1 MSNVI
6 DQKVVEM
13 KFDNSNFERNVKTSM
28 NTLEKLNSALDVT
41 GSTKALEE
49 LGSAS
54 NHLASSGLA
63 STIGEVGNKFKALET
78 IAVGALLKIGS
89 QAVETGERLIKSLST
104 DNISAGWDKFGEK
117 TRAVGTLISQ
127 GFSMKEVESQLS
139 RLAWFTDETSYNFT
153 EMVNSIAKFTA
164 TGKGLTDS
172 TTALEGVALWAAMS
186 GQNAQKA
193 SAAMYQ
199 LSQAMG
205 SGVMRKEDYK
215 SIQNL
220 NMDTDEFRQKA
231 LDAAVAAGTLKKV
244 GKDTYQS
251 LMAKADAF
259 NKSQFADHLTKDAW
273 FTSKVMMEVFKEY
286 SSTVDDIYDYA
297 EKKGLTASEAIEEL
311 NGSIDEFGLKA
322 FRAAQEARTW
332 GDVVDSVKDAVS
344 STWMETFEMIFGNY
358 EEATELFTRMANDL
372 YDVFAE
378 GGNQRNALLEEWKE
392 LGGRTYLI
400 EGLYRV
406 ALKLVDAV
414 NLVKEAF
421 RAVFPEKTAYELRD
435 LSLKFYNLTGRLK
448 LSEEAT
454 DNLRDTFS
462 GLFSIGKLVLV
473 VITDLVRALVPSLKS
488 TGSLV
493 DTILKVTGALG
504 RFISGLTIFIQK
516 EKLVE
521 RGVKAIKKAILSL
534 IGLLITAAVTIVS
547 AIVKFFQLEP
557 VKAIING
564 IITAFKALIAV
575 IALVITKTGQLVSS
589 FIQITK
595 TFTSNFFNSTQSF
608 FKKLVEYIGKAK
620 TAVTNFVNAI
630 LSHFPNV
637 KKLFESISE
646 SFSNVFSK
654 WGEKDVSFFDKLK
667 DSFAKIKDGL
677 IGTKDAFGEFFKNLD
692 MTKVLA
698 IALTTGVVLLA
709 LSFSKLLNSVSDAAY
724 GVELA
729 AGKIGKFFG
738 TMTNFFKKQSMI
750 NFSNYAR
757 DLAVSIGI
765 LVASLYAL
773 SKMGEQGSLWPAFG
787 MLAALTGL
795 LIAFAG
801 AMFLLNKA
809 KLGDG
814 AATASILAIAAAMG
828 VMAGVLYL
836 LNSVTVGPHLL
847 KKIGY
852 LGLIMAELAAVSIA
866 MTYSKA
872 GLKSAIVLL
881 AFSISISKIV
891 KSLTIVSSMDLDTIH
906 DHLLDLVVIIGLI
919 GLLGIAAGNIGL
931 GSVIGLV
938 AIGAALML
946 FSEEL
951 SKLIVSLDPTA
962 LIAFC
967 DTYKVGLIAFI
978 AVLGLM
984 AFAMSKMGQ
993 GVERFGKGMLGVSF
1007 SILALVGVCKLAGLL
1022 NEKDLINGIICLTV
1036 FGALISVLE
1045 LLSGKTK
1052 DASMIKFAASLII
1065 ITGCMFAMLALIGI
1079 VGLMTV
1085 GQVIAGIA
1093 VMAAL
1098 TLMIGHLEKMSSKT
1112 RNVKITP
1119 LLGLVSLLLILFTS
1133 LVILT
1138 GIVEDNGVSLIG
1150 SLGIALSVLVGIYIL
1165 IDSLSKMK
1173 ANKNTDKI
1181 TGMLFSVVGALSVL
1195 MGSLIAIVAITGK
1208 DPNGILKLLSSGG
1221 AIVGILWS
1229 LYGIIKLLSKI
1240 NFSNNKDINNK
1251 INLLKELS
1259 ILLISLSA
1267 SLLILSTQPWYKI
1280 GISFIALSAM
1290 LWEMVGV
1297 IAVINKIKLQKNS
1310 KIIEIVKAIDIL
1322 SLSLIAISA
1331 SLKILCYTDW
1341 KKFTPGL
1348 IACAGVF
1355 TAFLGVIFALDKI
1368 VDGGNVLNIRDGLID
1383 LNVLIADLYLVGL
1396 SLRTLTGLHWSDFGA
1411 GLSAC
1416 AASFS
1421 VMLGIIWSLQKLVKA
1436 TDMPKVAEGL
1446 VAITVLAIDMIIVAQ
1461 ALKQLVGFDW
1471 ETISV
1476 GLISALGAMAVMTG
1490 ILAIIAAISAT
1501 GVGTL
1506 GVGIAIGAVAALA
1519 ISFIGL
1525 AAACYILAK
1534 AFSIFVPALKE
1545 LTSVDTASVA
1555 KQMIELSNGITK
1567 IGWALTTAG
1576 MAALGL
1582 IGIATAVLIAAA
1594 AFAVISVSL
1603 PKFAAGLE
1611 LLAQSMNRIKDLDC
1625 GKIAKQMAKLALGI
1639 AAIAVASAL
1648 LVVGALAILTMSIA
1662 LAIAVVSM
1670 TMAAKILPEF
1680 TAGLEGL
1687 VPALIKLKDSS
1698 PLKIA
1703 GSLVALAFGI
1713 AALGLAS
1720 VLLVPLGIVMIS
1732 FGFAL
1737 IEMAIAMGIVALVL
1751 PRFVEGLNTLPDK
1764 QRLLDMGAGLI
1775 EIGKGLSLIGLGALL
1790 ASVAIAILAIAV
1802 PVLALGLTL
1811 LNMALEPL
1819 IPTLNSLVETLN
1831 NFISVLFNYDMSDF
1845 ALKVLA
1851 LSLAIGALGIVAALT
1866 TDPISSLGSSLVG
1879 FGEDLEKFSFKI
1891 SNAIDNV
1898 VTKLTEGFETLKT
1911 KIGGFVGEI
1920 TEIIDELIESM
1931 SGGIESI
1938 REFLNTRTGDIGYN
1952 VAAGVAKG
1960 ITKGGNSVTK
1970 SVLGM
1975 CSGIIATFRSR
1986 DGMDINSPSEKLAK
2000 WGIFLPAGVAKGI
2013 DDGWETVKKS
2023 MNNMC
2028 DNGILAPLIEK
2039 LSEGTLEVS
2048 DFVDTISGLFGKKNN
2063 FIGQFKS
2070 AEEAIIGNAEAGN
2083 KLNVVVNYLKGT
2095 FGDLFKETNLVD
2107 KAMEALGLDTDALG
2121 LNMEDLEE
2129 KTKKVKSAF
2138 ETLQETVQNQMSLF
2152 SKFEEKSEL
2161 TGEQL
2166 LENMKSQVEGVA
2178 RWAYNVAG
2186 LADKGIDQ
2194 GLLQKLAE
2202 MGPQGSEYVHAFM
2215 QMTKEQLAQANEYFA
2230 NSLTL
2235 PTSSAALIT
2244 DSYKACGEW
2253 IKAGLDKGIDPQA
2266 GVTKLQETAMNQM
2279 TAFKEK
2285 WGIASPAK
2293 EAIQMSAYICE
2304 GFKIGIDDNIDS
2316 VIYAMRRCIG
2326 KLFLECKYNSHYALT
2341 VNNYKQFGENI
2352 VKGIIK
2358 GIEDNAEEAVRTTL
2372 QMILDIYQY
2381 TCKLLKIKP
2390 PSELFETVGK
2400 NIVYGII
2407 YGIVDSFPSLTDIL
2421 EALVENV
2428 ANGLDF
2434 LSDTFGEFTP
2444 LIKPEIELT
2453 GLETGNSIID
2463 DLLSGSDYSI
2473 NLANSVS
2480 NDITR
2485 TENDKLNQIVRT
2497 DNTDVVN
2504 AIEELRSDVEDL
2516 RNEINTSNE
2525 NGSNVNVELT
2535 GEAANIFN
2543 VVKVENNRYYKQH
2556 GASPL
2561 LT

>member
-286 SSTVDDIYDYA
+286 SSTVDDIYEYA
-297 EKKGLTASEAIEEL
+297 EEKGLTASEAIEEL

-400 EGLYRV
+400 EGLYKV

-435 LSLKFYNLTGRLK
+435 LSLKFYNLAGRLK

-473 VITDLVRALVPSLKS
+473 VITDLLKALVPSLKS

-493 DTILKVTGALG
+493 NTILKVTGALG

-534 IGLLITAAVTIVS
+534 IGLLITAAAAIVS

-564 IITAFKALIAV
+564 IIIAFKALIAV

-595 TFTSNFFNSTQSF
+595 TFTSNFFNNTQSF
-608 FKKLVEYIGKAK
+608 FKKLVDYIGKAK
-620 TAVTNFVNAI
+620 TAVGNFVNAI

-667 DSFAKIKDGL
+667 DSFANIKDGL

-709 LSFSKLLNSVSDAAY
+709 LSFAELLNSVSHAAY

-738 TMTNFFKKQSMI
+738 TMTNFFRKQSMM

-836 LNSVTVGPHLL
+836 LNGVTVGPQLL

-1036 FGALISVLE
+1036 FGTLISVLE
-1045 LLSGKTK
+1045 LLSGNTK
-1052 DASMIKFAASLII
+1052 DASMIKFAASLMV
-1065 ITGCMFAMLALIGI
+1065 ITGCMFAMLAI
-1079 VGLMTV
+1079 MA
-1085 GQVIAGIA
+1085 IAGILTPSQMFNGVIVLGVFTTLIA
-1093 VMAAL
+1093 VLERASWYARNTKIGNLLGIISLVTIMFTGLIFLAGMIENQVASLAISMIFMTVIVGELGFLLTRLSKVKGGESAKNSAKLLGSL
-1098 TLMIGHLEKMSSKT
+1098 TLT
-1112 RNVKITP
+1112 
-1119 LLGLVSLLLILFTS
+1119 
-1133 LVILT
+1133 LT
-1138 GIVEDNGVSLIG
+1138 
-1150 SLGIALSVLVGIYIL
+1150 
-1165 IDSLSKMK
+1165 
-1173 ANKNTDKI
+1173 
-1181 TGMLFSVVGALSVL
+1181 VL
-1195 MGSLIAIVAITGK
+1195 MGSIMGLTAITGK
-1208 DPNGILKLLSSGG
+1208 VGAGNALASLAAIAGVLLTLTWLINTISKASGLGDSRSYANKIETLRMVTFMLVGVSAALGILAG
-1221 AIVGILWS
+1221 AI
-1229 LYGIIKLLSKI
+1229 
-1240 NFSNNKDINNK
+1240 SNEGNLIVAMISISGVFVTLIGLIYVLNK
-1251 INLLKELS
+1251 INITNDIFEKLLALKSLTF
-1259 ILLISLSA
+1259 ILLGVSA
-1267 SLLILSTQPWYKI
+1267 SLLVLSY
-1280 GISFIALSAM
+1280 S
-1290 LWEMVGV
+1290 
-1297 IAVINKIKLQKNS
+1297 
-1310 KIIEIVKAIDIL
+1310 
-1322 SLSLIAISA
+1322 
-1331 SLKILCYTDW
+1331 DW
-1341 KKFTPGL
+1341 KSYIPGL
-1348 IACAGVF
+1348 ISCALVF
-1355 TAFLGVIFALDKI
+1355 AGFLGVIYALTQI
-1368 VDGGNVLNIRDGLID
+1368 VDGGNIRNIIDGLIV
-1383 LNVLIADLYLVGL
+1383 LNVLLGDLYLIAL
-1396 SLRTLTGLHWSDFGA
+1396 SLRLLTGLHWADFGA
-1411 GLSAC
+1411 GLLAC
-1416 AASFS
+1416 GIAFTGLLAVIFILST
-1421 VMLGIIWSLQKLVKA
+1421 MIDIGDLPKIAIGLG
-1436 TDMPKVAEGL
+1436 T
-1446 VAITVLAIDMIIVAQ
+1446 ITVLLLDMILMGSV
-1461 ALKQLVGFDW
+1461 LKILAGFKWDD
-1471 ETISV
+1471 IKV
-1476 GLISALGAMAVMTG
+1476 GLISALVSMGVLVG
-1490 ILAIIAAISAT
+1490 LLAAIAAISAT
-1501 GVGTL
+1501 GVGAL
-1506 GVGIAIGAVAALA
+1506 GIGIAVGAIIALA
-1519 ISFIGL
+1519 GSFAVMAGS
-1525 AAACYILAK
+1525 CYILSA
-1534 AFSIFVPALKE
+1534 AFAVFVPALKNLENVDCSSIASQMGE
-1545 LTSVDTASVA
+1545 LAVGIAS
-1555 KQMIELSNGITK
+1555 
-1567 IGWALTTAG
+1567 IGLACTTLVFAAVG
-1576 MAALGL
+1576 LLGFSAAIVLGAVGLALGAVVLPMFAKGLEVL
-1582 IGIATAVLIAAA
+1582 IG
-1594 AFAVISVSL
+1594 SL
-1603 PKFAAGLE
+1603 AKL
-1611 LLAQSMNRIKDLDC
+1611 KDLDC
-1625 GKIAKQMAKLALGI
+1625 AEIAKDLLEIAGSIAVFALATGLLIFGSI
-1639 AAIAVASAL
+1639 ALIGVASA
-1648 LVVGALAILTMSIA
+1648 I
-1662 LAIAVVSM
+1662 AIAAVSISLATLVLPM
-1670 TMAAKILPEF
+1670 FAKGLDLLIPVLAKLEDIDCAKIAIDMIEL
-1680 TAGLEGL
+1680 AG
-1687 VPALIKLKDSS
+1687 
-1698 PLKIA
+1698 
-1703 GSLVALAFGI
+1703 GI
-1713 AALGLAS
+1713 FVLGLAS
-1720 VLLVPLGIVMIS
+1720 LSLLVIAAGLTAISVGIIA
-1732 FGFAL
+1732 F
-1737 IEMAIAMGIVALVL
+1737 AIAMNLAGTAL
-1751 PRFVEGLNTLPDK
+1751 PIFSAGLTTLPDP
-1764 QRLLDMGAGLI
+1764 QTLLSIGEGLI
-1775 EIGKGLSLIGLGALL
+1775 KIGLGLSLIGFGALM
-1790 ASVAIAILAIAV
+1790 AAAAMAILAFAFPILV
-1802 PVLALGLTL
+1802 VGVCGLRLALD
-1811 LNMALEPL
+1811 EL
-1819 IPTLNSLVETLN
+1819 IPTLDTLIES
-1831 NFISVLFNYDMSDF
+1831 FDIFLSTIMQYDMSDF

-1851 LSLAIGALGIVAALT
+1851 LSVAIGALGIVSALCAV
-1866 TDPISSLGSSLVG
+1866 PITLLGEGLSTFADGLI
-1879 FGEDLEKFSFKI
+1879 DFSYGVSF
-1891 SNAIDNV
+1891 AIDNLAGSIGSAIDTID
-1898 VTKLTEGFETLKT
+1898 TKLSSFIDNTVGALDEFID
-1911 KIGGFVGEI
+1911 KIGEG
-1920 TEIIDELIESM
+1920 IDKVK
-1931 SGGIESI
+1931 
-1938 REFLNTRTGDIGYN
+1938 EFLETNVGNIGEN
-1952 VAAGVAKG
+1952 IAGGVARG
-1960 ITKGGNSVTK
+1960 IKKNCPGVTN

-1975 CSGIIATFRSR
+1975 CNNIVSAFRSPA
-1986 DGMDINSPSEKLAK
+1986 GMDIHSPSKKMEK
-2000 WGIFLPAGVAKGI
+2000 WGIYLPKGVAEGI
-2013 DDGWETVKKS
+2013 DNGWESVKKS
-2023 MNNMC
+2023 MNGMC
-2028 DNGILAPLIEK
+2028 DNAIIGPLIEK

-2070 AEEAIIGNAEAGN
+2070 AEEAIAGNAKAGN
-2083 KLNVVVNYLKGT
+2083 VLDVVANYLKGT
-2095 FGDLFKETNLVD
+2095 FGDLFKETDLVD

-2215 QMTKEQLAQANEYFA
+2215 QMTKEQLVQANEYFA

-2279 TAFKEK
+2279 AAFKEK

-2485 TENDKLNQIVRT
+2485 TENDKFNQIVRT

-2516 RNEINTSNE
+2516 RNEINTLNE
-2525 NGSNVNVELT
+2525 NGNNLNVELT